1 MTGVV
6 LGGLSKPRINR
17 MDSNNGRSRLEKR
30 HKSPG
35 DRIWRAQLA
44 RLLEVRTRFR
54 VAFRK
59 NSTERHLAWTRC
71 NITAGVA
78 ILAYTFP
85 SDTIAVMGLTEE
97 LQAWLEREDQQHI
110 LEASCSIGRA
120 TLNTLV
126 LDSAKVSRLHA
137 IIHSEHT
144 GAFWLVDLGSS
155 NGTFLNKRR
164 LHEPARLRD
173 CDQIT
178 IGGNT
183 FTFRQSR
190 DPSDRPRTT
199 APVLT
204 LQEQIEEVPCWLL
217 VADIKNFTP
226 LSRELLSDKLAT
238 LVGSWLATCKDII
251 EKHRGVVNKYL
262 GDGILA
268 YWPDEEGTAKN
279 IVAVIDALKQAQT
292 QSPEFRFIVHFG
304 SVAIGGVAPVREE
317 TLMGS
322 EVNLVFRLEK
332 LLASLGEQCG
342 ISDAAH
348 IKLKELL
355 SLHPLGNYELKGF
368 EGKRSL
374 FAV

>member
-1 MTGVV
+1 M
-6 LGGLSKPRINR
+6 S
-17 MDSNNGRSRLEKR
+17 
-30 HKSPG
+30 
-35 DRIWRAQLA
+35 
-44 RLLEVRTRFR
+44 
-54 VAFRK
+54 
-59 NSTERHLAWTRC
+59 
-71 NITAGVA
+71 
-78 ILAYTFP
+78 
-85 SDTIAVMGLTEE
+85 LTEE
-97 LQAWLEREDQQHI
+97 PEAWLEREDQWRHI
-110 LEASCSIGRA
+110 LENNCSIGRA

-126 LDSAKVSRLHA
+126 VDSAKVSRLHA
-137 IIHSEHT
+137 IIHSERA

-164 LHEPARLRD
+164 IHEPTRLRD

-190 DPSDRPRTT
+190 DPSERPRST

-204 LQEQIEEVPCWLL
+204 LQEQIEEIPCWLL

-226 LSRELLSDKLAT
+226 LSRELVSEKLAI
-238 LVGSWLATCKDII
+238 LVSSWLATCKDII
-251 EKHRGVVNKYL
+251 EKRGGVVNKYL

-268 YWPDEEGTAKN
+268 YWPDEEGAAKS
-279 IVAVIDALKQAQT
+279 IVAAIGALKQAQ
-292 QSPEFRFIVHFG
+292 SGGPAFRFIIHFG
-304 SVAIGGVAPVREE
+304 SVAIGGVSAVKEE

-332 LLASLGEQCG
+332 LLASLGEPCG

-348 IKLKELL
+348 AKLQAIMLSRLL
-355 SLHPLGNYELKGF
+355 GEYEVKGF
-368 EGKRSL
+368 EGKRGL